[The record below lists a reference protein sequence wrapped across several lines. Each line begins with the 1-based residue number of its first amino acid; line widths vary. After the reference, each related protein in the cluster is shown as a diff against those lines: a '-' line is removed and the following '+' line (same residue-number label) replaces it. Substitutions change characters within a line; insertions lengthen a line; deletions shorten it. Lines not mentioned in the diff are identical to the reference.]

1 MKKWTLFPLALLMLW
16 PANIAAQ
23 EAESGPT
30 WWAVFSDQVE
40 TSNIAEYEAVAAEF
54 RAMVDGHTPD
64 GMVYYTLSGPE
75 DGYMYAVPLANM
87 AEFTV
92 ILAKW
97 EAMVEEIGRETFEAL
112 NSKST
117 ALVSQSA
124 LNFYVERRDLSYFSD
139 ALDAA
144 SADMPMR
151 HFDWL
156 YVAPGKESEF
166 EALMKEWVE
175 LYEEYGIETGWV
187 TQQAVTGDNLPMYLL
202 VTPADGMAAWATE
215 SEAVDAVLGDA
226 DDDLLQRT
234 LALMRAYKPSNTTFR
249 PELSVLPESD

>member
-30 WWAVFSDQVE
+30 WWAVFSDQVA

-64 GMVYYTLSGPE
+64 GLVYFTLSGPE
-75 DGYMYAVPLANM
+75 DGYMYAVPMANM

-92 ILAKW
+92 IGAKW
-97 EAMVEEIGRETFEAL
+97 EAMVDDIGRETFDAVDA
-112 NSKST
+112 KSS
-117 ALVSQSA
+117 ALVSHRTM
-124 LNFYVERRDLSYFSD
+124 NFYVERRDLSYFPD
-139 ALDAA
+139 ALEAA
-144 SADMPMR
+144 SADMAMR

-156 YVAPGKESEF
+156 YVQPGKESEF

-175 LYEEYGIETGWV
+175 LYEEHGIETGWV
-187 TQQAVTGDNLPMYLL
+187 AHQAVTGNDLPMFVLI
-202 VTPADGMAAWATE
+202 TPADGMAAWATE
-215 SEAVDAVLGDA
+215 SEAVDALLGDS

-234 LALMRAYKPSNTTFR
+234 LALMRAYKPTNATFR
-249 PELSVLPESD
+249 PELSVLPESE